1 MSWCGDPRTQ
11 GIGASS
17 TNAYS
22 QGTVRKLSYP
32 APMPQQ
38 TPRTAQRDQGLARA
52 AQLRTAC
59 AVGAVVVTAV
69 LGYLAAGSVP
79 GRASTSNSAVSTS
92 SDTGVSSQSGLQ
104 PPQQPPVSG
113 GGGGG
118 QNLNVPIVSSGG
130 S

>member
-1 MSWCGDPRTQ
+1 
-11 GIGASS
+11 
-17 TNAYS
+17 
-22 QGTVRKLSYP
+22 
-32 APMPQQ
+32 MPQQ

-52 AQLRTAC
+52 AQLRTVC

-79 GRASTSNSAVSTS
+79 GRASTSNSAVPTS

-104 PPQQPPVSG
+104 PLSSQSGLQPPQQPPGSG